1 MFLLDL
7 LVVLVLRN
15 FVVFFSS
22 FLLSRV
28 RIVAG
33 VSGVPKVS
41 FFLYDPFFTR
51 LIVHALTA
59 EWIAKRLY
67 LLLYA
72 RSCVFV
78 LSTCCHGCFVLLL
91 LVEAIG
97 TDNEHPLNLKTHT
110 YTNTKHSIVLRTL
123 KHICVY
129 ISRNVLWIFHLL
141 HGLPWIF
148 LLFVWGTTLYIF
160 TSALAFG

>member
-28 RIVAG
+28 RVVAG

-51 LIVHALTA
+51 LIVHALTT
-59 EWIAKRLY
+59 E
-67 LLLYA
+67 
-72 RSCVFV
+72 
-78 LSTCCHGCFVLLL
+78 
-91 LVEAIG
+91 
-97 TDNEHPLNLKTHT
+97 
-110 YTNTKHSIVLRTL
+110 
-123 KHICVY
+123 
-129 ISRNVLWIFHLL
+129 
-141 HGLPWIF
+141 
-148 LLFVWGTTLYIF
+148 
-160 TSALAFG
+160 